1 VLDVADHMLSLFTL
15 HKVANDGARE
25 EWIFTHIRQWELWT
39 HTGILPDPPEISG
52 TYSDYEKP
60 IVFISSIVH

>member
-1 VLDVADHMLSLFTL
+1 MVPERSGSSL
-15 HKVANDGARE
+15 AYARG
-25 EWIFTHIRQWELWT
+25 ELWT

-52 TYSDYEKP
+52 THSDYEEP